1 MPCGFLDQISNIP
14 TYKIEVVNTDALDDL
29 RSRLDSYEY
38 TKDWSKHDNKKM
50 KNIVETNM
58 KHIKARE
65 RLRAKLE
72 ARKSKKG
79 L

>member
-1 MPCGFLDQISNIP
+1 MPVGFLDQLSNIP
-14 TYKIEVVNTDALDDL
+14 TYKVEVVNTDVVDDL
-29 RSRLDSYEY
+29 RSRSDSAKY
-38 TKDWSKHDNKKM
+38 TKEWSRHNNKKM

-65 RLRAKLE
+65 RLKAKLE
-72 ARKSKKG
+72 ARKSEKS